1 MSPCFQVRGLH
12 SFPNRLLLI
21 PQRDANTAARMS
33 MYMAKLLCCV
43 LCPVR
48 SMEGPATSPATN
60 ALHFAV
66 LLCPPSSPIIS
77 STETNVPAKVPR
89 KRPYLSVS
97 LIAKEIASLLVNAS
111 TFRDFLRSK
120 RARIEKRA
128 KPPLRPAPI
137 EKPLAEAT
145 KILRNLFESTKRTES
160 EPRAEGEDDKDLDL
174 VQCLQVSSWDPGIP
188 FSPEEKEQGQQ
199 PLMAPSPSGDMVV

>member
-1 MSPCFQVRGLH
+1 MVTSTTHNNHDSQKQLQESLIVGEQKKKGKKNKKNNLTKETYKICEEERHIRNMSPCFQVRGLH

-66 LLCPPSSPIIS
+66 LF
-77 STETNVPAKVPR
+77 K
-89 KRPYLSVS
+89 
-97 LIAKEIASLLVNAS
+97 
-111 TFRDFLRSK
+111 
-120 RARIEKRA
+120 
-128 KPPLRPAPI
+128 
-137 EKPLAEAT
+137 
-145 KILRNLFESTKRTES
+145 NLT
-160 EPRAEGEDDKDLDL
+160 
-174 VQCLQVSSWDPGIP
+174 IH
-188 FSPEEKEQGQQ
+188 
-199 PLMAPSPSGDMVV
+199 